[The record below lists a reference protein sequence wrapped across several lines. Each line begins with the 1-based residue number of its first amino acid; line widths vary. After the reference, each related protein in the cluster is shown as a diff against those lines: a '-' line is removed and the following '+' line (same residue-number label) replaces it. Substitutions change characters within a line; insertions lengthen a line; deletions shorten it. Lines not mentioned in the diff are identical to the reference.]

1 MGAPQSKKSTR
12 ITRGGQP
19 VYIRKRVQERDG
31 TDYVS
36 WHLSWR
42 EEGKLRATSRSN
54 KEKAESLADEIAVRL
69 AKGEIHQKILSGL
82 DLADYEKASELC
94 KEAGGTLLEAA
105 RFYAAEWQKRR
116 IHEITAPDLVKEFLT
131 AKEQDGCSKVYLDDS
146 RLRLKKFSKAF
157 QGQIQIITSRDL
169 DDFVRGLNVTNRSR
183 NNMHKILSS
192 LFSYARSRGY
202 LPASERTAA
211 EILPRAKTKP
221 PVIGILTPEQ
231 FASVLSV
238 ATRKTL
244 PSFVLG
250 GFCGMRQA
258 EICRLD
264 WSAIDFSR
272 RLITVNAA
280 IAKTSRRRLV
290 PLHDAATAWLAPIAK
305 KSGLVIEYSSAVNL
319 SIMMRPV
326 WKAAGVKNSQNCL
339 RHSGASYGLAFTGNA
354 AQTALDLGTSV
365 QMLMQHYRELVTK
378 EDASSW
384 FAIFPPTNPRLI
396 EDDKGGPPEG
406 KNTQAVNPASETQEA
421 ITRPNL
427 CKQNQTPIAAT
438 VCAIPE
444 S

>member
-1 MGAPQSKKSTR
+1 MGAPKSKKPTR

-31 TDYVS
+31 IDYVS

-42 EEGKLRATSRSN
+42 EEGKARATSRSN

-69 AKGEIHQKILSGL
+69 ARGEIHQKILTGL
-82 DLADYEKASELC
+82 DLADYEKATKFC
-94 KEAGGTLLEAA
+94 AEAGGTLLEAA

-116 IHEITAPDLVKEFLT
+116 THEITAPDLVKEFLS
-131 AKEQDGCSKVYLDDS
+131 AKEQDGCSKLYLDDS
-146 RLRLKKFSKAF
+146 RLRLKKFAKAF

-169 DDFVRGLNVTNRSR
+169 DDFLRGLNVTIRSR
-183 NNMHKILSS
+183 NNVHKILSS
-192 LFSYARSRGY
+192 VFSYARARGY

-221 PVIGILTPEQ
+221 PVIGILTPDE
-231 FASVLSV
+231 FASVLKV

-264 WSAIDFSR
+264 WSAINIER
-272 RLITVNAA
+272 KLIFVNAN

-290 PLHDAATAWLAPIAK
+290 PINDAAAAWLAPIAK
-305 KSGLVIEYSSAVNL
+305 KSGRVIEYSSAVNL

-326 WKAAGVKNSQNCL
+326 WKKAGVKNTQNCL
-339 RHSGASYGLAFTGNA
+339 RHSGASYGLAASGNA

-378 EDASSW
+378 EDADTW
-384 FAIFPPTNPRLI
+384 FAIFPPTQTSPVEGPVEGDPGNPTGSEI
-396 EDDKGGPPEG
+396 PQD
-406 KNTQAVNPASETQEA
+406 VNPPSEIQES
-421 ITRPNL
+421 ITNQANL
-427 CKQNQTPIAAT
+427 
-438 VCAIPE
+438 
-444 S
+444 